1 MITIKPFNHD
11 QNEANLIQLLSKHQ
25 EELKQVPAEKNQTFS
40 LAIYDNQSYIGGITA
55 NKWMNATHISLLAL
69 KNQYHGCGYGSQ
81 LLKQAEEFAIEAG
94 SELITVHTQ
103 EYQAKRFYEKFGYH
117 VFGKLVDT
125 PFKGTTKYYLV
136 KRI

>member
-1 MITIKPFNHD
+1 MITLKPFDHKE
-11 QNEANLIQLLSKHQ
+11 NEKHLIQLLSEHQ
-25 EELKQVPAEKNQTFS
+25 EEVKQVPAEKNQFFS
-40 LAIYDNQSYIGGITA
+40 LALYDNALYIGGITA

-69 KNQYHGCGYGSQ
+69 KSRYYGCGYGSQ
-81 LLKQAEEFAIEAG
+81 LLKQAEEFAIGAG

-103 EYQAKRFYEKFGYH
+103 DYQAKRFYEKFGYD
-117 VFGKLVDT
+117 VFGKVADT